1 MGVFCSEKAVLS
13 ITLTS
18 DSGEVLGFGAFY
30 DYPGGKFYDPK
41 LWEHEM
47 VPKYGL
53 DGVTVSNIEIT
64 SSCLFK
70 ILKHSILH
78 TQNKKLCKN
87 LNCFYYT
94 WSNIVE
100 IF

>member
-64 SSCLFK
+64 SSHLFK
-70 ILKHSILH
+70 ILKHSIFIL
-78 TQNKKLCKN
+78 KIKN
-87 LNCFYYT
+87 YVKN
-94 WSNIVE
+94 
-100 IF
+100 

>member
-1 MGVFCSEKAVLS
+1 MLFSSNTIILTTIQSTKHITKCWRFCFSEKAVLS

-30 DYPGGKFYDPK
+30 DYPGSKVYDPK

-53 DGVTVSNIEIT
+53 DGVTVSYEEVI
-64 SSCLFK
+64 SL
-70 ILKHSILH
+70 
-78 TQNKKLCKN
+78 
-87 LNCFYYT
+87 
-94 WSNIVE
+94 
-100 IF
+100 